1 LDAVLPYLL
10 AQGNDA
16 ARSWIENISDEA
28 LRSGAMLRVAE
39 RLAASDPAG
48 TAAWLVANPS
58 EATRRRMDDVYST
71 WARQDERAAM
81 VSLESLPSG
90 DNRSNALRGILNS
103 IAENDPA
110 KAVSIMDRYPNDLND
125 RVVEDFVW
133 NSYRSNPAIAVEQIA
148 RMSDAGWR
156 DQMYRRTLSR
166 WLERDAA
173 AANAWIQSNPVPQ
186 TVLERIQRN
195 RN

>member
-1 LDAVLPYLL
+1 
-10 AQGNDA
+10 
-16 ARSWIENISDEA
+16 
-28 LRSGAMLRVAE
+28 
-39 RLAASDPAG
+39 
-48 TAAWLVANPS
+48 
-58 EATRRRMDDVYST
+58 
-71 WARQDERAAM
+71 M